1 MISFEEVSKAYR
13 TRNSVK
19 VICRDLTCR
28 IPHGVNLGIL
38 GVNGAGK
45 STLMRLIAGIEE
57 PDRGRIRRAGSVSF
71 PLGFSGTFAG
81 SLSGRENAIF
91 LARVYGAPVDFV
103 VDFAQDFA
111 EIGDYF
117 DEPVNTYSSG
127 MRSRLAF
134 GVSLA
139 IEFDVYLVDE
149 VTAVGDQSFQEKC
162 SAALAERFA
171 VSSVIMISHSAETLR
186 QYCDWGAVLNEGDL
200 TIYDSIDRAT
210 DAHLANMRLT
220 A

>member
-1 MISFEEVSKAYR
+1 MISFEDVSKAYR
-13 TRNSVK
+13 TRGGVK
-19 VICRDLTCR
+19 VICSDLTCT
-28 IPHGVNLGIL
+28 IPRGVNLGIL
-38 GVNGAGK
+38 GANGAGK

-57 PDRGRIRRAGSVSF
+57 PDRGTIKRGCSVSF

-91 LARVYGAPVDFV
+91 LARVYGAPVDYV
-103 VDFAQDFA
+103 VEFAQDFA
-111 EIGDYF
+111 DIGDYF

-134 GVSLA
+134 GVSMA

-162 SAALAERFA
+162 SLALSERFT
-171 VSSVIMISHSAETLR
+171 VSSVIMISHSPETLQ
-186 QYCDWGAVLNEGDL
+186 QYCGWGAVLHGGEL
-200 TIYDSIDRAT
+200 RFYPSIDEASS
-210 DAHLANMRLT
+210 AHLANMGLST
-220 A
+220 

>member
-1 MISFEEVSKAYR
+1 MIVFEDVSKSYR
-13 TRNSVK
+13 TRAGVK
-19 VICRDLTCR
+19 VICQDISCT
-28 IPHGVNLGIL
+28 IPPGVNLGIL
-38 GVNGAGK
+38 GINGAGK
-45 STLMRLIAGIEE
+45 STLMRLIAGIED
-57 PDRGRIRRAGSVSF
+57 PDVGRIRRSCRVSF

-91 LARVYGAPVDFV
+91 LARVYGAPVSYV
-103 VDFAQDFA
+103 VDFSQDFA
-111 EIGDYF
+111 DIGDYF

-134 GVSLA
+134 GVSMA

-162 SAALAERFA
+162 SRVLNERFS
-171 VSSVIMISHSAETLR
+171 VSSVIMISHSVSTLGG
-186 QYCDWGAVLNEGDL
+186 YCNWGAVLHDGDL
-200 TIYDSIDRAT
+200 KFYPSIDLAS
-210 DAHLANMRLT
+210 DAHLANMQIF